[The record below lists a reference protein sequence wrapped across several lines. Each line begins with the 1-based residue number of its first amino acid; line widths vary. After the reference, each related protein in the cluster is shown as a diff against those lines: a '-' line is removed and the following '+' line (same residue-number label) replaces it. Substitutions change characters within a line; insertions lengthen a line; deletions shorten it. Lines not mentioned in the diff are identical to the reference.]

1 MLESRIKSQEPRK
14 KKKILMHN
22 FKNLKIWQKAMD
34 LTDLALFYTEDLPFS
49 ERFNLIDQI
58 NRSSCS
64 VPSNIAEGSGKR
76 TTNHFCE
83 FLTTALTSSFELETQ
98 LLICERRKYGN
109 AEKLK
114 NCLTLTNEVQR
125 MIFAFRDNLK

>member
-1 MLESRIKSQEPRK
+1 
-14 KKKILMHN
+14 
-22 FKNLKIWQKAMD
+22 MD
-34 LTDLALFYTEDLPFS
+34 LTDLALYYTEELPTK
-49 ERFNLIDQI
+49 ERYNLIDQI

-64 VPSNIAEGSGKR
+64 IPSNITEGSGKR
-76 TTNHFCE
+76 TTNHFAG

-114 NCLTLTNEVQR
+114 QCLALTSEIQR

>member
-1 MLESRIKSQEPRK
+1 
-14 KKKILMHN
+14 MHN

-34 LTDLALFYTEDLPFS
+34 LTDLAIYYTEDLPFN

-58 NRSSCS
+58 NRCSCS
-64 VPSNIAEGSGKR
+64 IPSNIAEGSGKR
-76 TTNHFCE
+76 TINHFAE

-114 NCLTLTNEVQR
+114 NCLSLTNEVQK